1 VWVVIRLCTDNHKMV
16 DYWNNV
22 DGQVALSMDVLD
34 DPQGEAKETF
44 RYCTALHCT
53 VQCLVHS
60 IRLRSLSGDK
70 GTFQCL

>member
-1 VWVVIRLCTDNHKMV
+1 MV

-44 RYCTALHCT
+44 RYCTALHCA
-53 VQCLVHS
+53 VL
-60 IRLRSLSGDK
+60 
-70 GTFQCL
+70 GTFYQIEVPQWW